1 MERLAGPTRAVVIA
15 PNGPDSRMQSG
26 RPTAG
31 DPNSS
36 SIRARGT
43 VELGAEHNTTAM
55 RDQEREKYMSKA
67 VAVKESAIAWE
78 SPPVKPLDEAVWQ
91 AWKAKG
97 RAQDRHRREARIKA
111 LKWGS
116 IVALLAVAALW
127 SQLASYELVIRC
139 VLAAA
144 AVGTMFETFNKR
156 QYALGAVFA
165 GLALLYNPVAPVFNF
180 SGNWQRAL
188 VLASA
193 IPFVISLATRD
204 LKAAHID

>member
-1 MERLAGPTRAVVIA
+1 
-15 PNGPDSRMQSG
+15 
-26 RPTAG
+26 
-31 DPNSS
+31 
-36 SIRARGT
+36 
-43 VELGAEHNTTAM
+43 
-55 RDQEREKYMSKA
+55 MSKA
-67 VAVKESAIAWE
+67 VAAKKSTTAWE

-97 RAQDRHRREARIKA
+97 RAQDRQAREARIKA

-127 SQLASYELVIRC
+127 SQLGSYEIVIRS

-144 AVGTMFETFNKR
+144 AAGLMFEAFHKR
-156 QYALGAVFA
+156 QYALAAVFA
-165 GLALLYNPVAPVFNF
+165 ALALLYNPVAPVFDF

-188 VLASA
+188 VVASA
-193 IPFVISLATRD
+193 IPFVISLASRD

>member
-1 MERLAGPTRAVVIA
+1 MDQTLGRNLEVRPRET
-15 PNGPDSRMQSG
+15 PD
-26 RPTAG
+26 
-31 DPNSS
+31 SS
-36 SIRARGT
+36 SIRKRGT
-43 VELGAEHNTTAM
+43 VEVGAEPTTAM

-67 VAVKESAIAWE
+67 VPVNNSTTPWE

-97 RAQDRHRREARIKA
+97 RVQDKQGREARIKA

-127 SQLASYELVIRC
+127 SQLAPYEIVIGC
-139 VLAAA
+139 ILAAA
-144 AVGTMFETFNKR
+144 AGGTMLEAFNKR

-165 GLALLYNPVAPVFNF
+165 ALALLYNPVAPVFNF

-188 VLASA
+188 VVASA
-193 IPFVISLATRD
+193 IPFVISLASRD
-204 LKAAHID
+204 LKAAHIE